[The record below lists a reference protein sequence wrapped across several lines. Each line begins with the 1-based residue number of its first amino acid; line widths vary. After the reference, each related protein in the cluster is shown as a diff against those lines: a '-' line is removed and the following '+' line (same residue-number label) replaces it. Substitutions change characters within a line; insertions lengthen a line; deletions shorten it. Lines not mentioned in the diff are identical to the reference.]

1 MRTARS
7 TVLSFCGAIAISLAL
22 AASAGAAT
30 VTIGSPLQSSFTT
43 TPAGRTGTSAMVA
56 GPNVAAPVD
65 GTVINWHTEGFSGT
79 FRVRV
84 IRLGPGTTAVA
95 TASGP
100 FTPVSAGSVD
110 SPLSLPIKQGE
121 VIGFDNTSGSDMAKL
136 AAPSSTYSSAGW
148 QPALQDNG
156 PPQSPSDLLSVEFA
170 ENATIRY
177 CVVPKVKGKKL
188 GVAKKVL
195 ANAAC
200 SLGRVK
206 KKKGQ
211 KGAKVVR
218 SQSVVPGT
226 SLGDG
231 AAVNVKARVK
241 PKK

>member
-1 MRTARS
+1 MRTSRS
-7 TVLSFCGAIAISLAL
+7 TLLSFCGAIAISLAP

-43 TPAGRTGTSAMVA
+43 NPAGSTGTTAMVT

-65 GTVINWHTEGFSGT
+65 GTVINWHTEGFSGN
-79 FRVRV
+79 FRIRV
-84 IRLGPGTTAVA
+84 IQLGAGNAAVA

-100 FTPVSAGSVD
+100 FFAVGGGSVD
-110 SPLSLPIKQGE
+110 SPLSIPIKKGE

-136 AAPSSTYSSAGW
+136 AVPSSTYSSLGW

-156 PPQSPSDLLSVEFA
+156 SPQSPSSPIPAEFA

-177 CVVPKVKGKKL
+177 CAVPKLKGKNL
-188 GVAKKVL
+188 GAAKKAL
-195 ANAAC
+195 AKAAC

-218 SQSVVPGT
+218 SQSVAPGT
-226 SLGDG
+226 SLSDG